1 MQKSFVFSA
10 VGLALAATGAQAQVQ
25 ETARVLSSTP
35 IIQQVAVPRQ
45 VCNNQPVAVQQPRTT
60 GGAGSVIG
68 AIAGGLLGNTI
79 GGGSGRAAA
88 TVLGVVG
95 GAVVGD
101 NVQNNGGYNTSY
113 QNVQQCSTQTYYENR
128 TVGYNVTYEYGG
140 REYTAQMA
148 QDPGTSIRLQLTPIG
163 AAPASQPPDYAY
175 SQPQQQ
181 YQQPQQYQQQQPV
194 IVNSTQVQPVM
205 GIPGTVIYDSTY
217 PVYPAYAP
225 APVYYGPAYPYY
237 PPVGVSLNLGYSRG
251 FYGHGHRGYRR

>member
-101 NVQNNGGYNTSY
+101 NVQNNGGYNTTY
-113 QNVQQCSTQTYYENR
+113 QNVQQCSTQTFYENR

-148 QDPGTSIRLQLTPIG
+148 QAPGPTIRLQLSPVG
-163 AAPASQPPDYAY
+163 AAPANQPPDYAY
-175 SQPQQQ
+175 SQPQ
-181 YQQPQQYQQQQPV
+181 QQYQQQQPV

-205 GIPGTVIYDSTY
+205 GVPGTVIYDSTY
-217 PVYPAYAP
+217 PVYAP
-225 APVYYGPAYPYY
+225 APAYYGPAYPYY
-237 PPVGVSLNLGYSRG
+237 SPIGVSLNLGYSRG
-251 FYGHGHRGYRR
+251 YGGHRHYGHRGYRR